1 MCRIKF
7 KETFGMNVGVPNLSK
22 KIYLSK
28 TVFFKKFKNKR
39 SHKKSEEI
47 RAKSETKHL
56 NEHLI
61 IYQMIYNL
69 IFNLKKYI

>member
-1 MCRIKF
+1 
-7 KETFGMNVGVPNLSK
+7 MNVVVPNLSK

-47 RAKSETKHL
+47 RAKSETKL
-56 NEHLI
+56 
-61 IYQMIYNL
+61 
-69 IFNLKKYI
+69 F